1 MLAKRT
7 SKNQITIP
15 KDIARKFPDA
25 VYFDI
30 TVEDDRILLRPVQI
44 LPAGKTMERVRGKI
58 RKLGLTEKDVDDAI
72 RWARRRKS

>member
-30 TVEDDRILLRPVQI
+30 SVEDDRILLMPVQI
-44 LPAGKTMERVRGKI
+44 LPTGKTMERVRDKI
-58 RKLGLTEKDVDDAI
+58 IKLGLTEKDVEDAI
-72 RWARRRKS
+72 QWARRPKS